1 VAKDERRRF
10 SRVPFDTEAQLV
22 RIADGRAVDVLL
34 LDLCLQG
41 ALIELPVSG
50 LSPEVPDFIKTGEIA
65 RLDLCLGE
73 LETAISMETEVVH
86 MYGPHV
92 GLRCRLVD
100 LDSVTHLR
108 RLVELNLGDP
118 ALFQREFS
126 LLG

>member
-1 VAKDERRRF
+1 MDKDERRRF

-22 RIADGRAVDVLL
+22 RIADGRAVSVLL

-41 ALIELPVSG
+41 ALVELPVRGFS
-50 LSPEVPDFIKTGEIA
+50 EIPDFVSTGEMA

-73 LETAISMETEVVH
+73 LEITISMETEVVH
-86 MYGPHV
+86 MHGLHV